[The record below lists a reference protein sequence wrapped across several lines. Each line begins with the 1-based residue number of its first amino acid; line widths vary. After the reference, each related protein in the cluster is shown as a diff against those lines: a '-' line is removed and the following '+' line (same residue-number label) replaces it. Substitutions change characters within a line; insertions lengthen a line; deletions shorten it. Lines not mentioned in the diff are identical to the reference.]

1 MKIFFFT
8 ILLAGLTAGLAG
20 AGGGYNQPYGNRSCA
35 NSNTKGCQ
43 DARKAFAEHH
53 NGLYPDQYFNQWYQ
67 GQQGRWTRSGNNWR
81 WQNAEGDQYYQ
92 GRQGHWYREN
102 NGWQFR
108 GDDGDEY
115 RNGNNGWAWSG
126 RPQRHDLRRSER

>member
-8 ILLAGLTAGLAG
+8 ILLAGLTAGLAS
-20 AGGGYNQPYGNRSCA
+20 AGGGYNQPYSHRRCA
-35 NSNTKGCQ
+35 NNNSKACQ

-53 NGLYPDQYFNQWYQ
+53 NGIYPDQYFNQWYQ
-67 GQQGRWTRSGNNWR
+67 GQQGRWNQNGNNWQ
-81 WQNAEGDQYYQ
+81 WQHAEGDQYYQ
-92 GRQGHWYREN
+92 GRQGHWYQER

-115 RNGNNGWAWSG
+115 RKGNNGWAWSG
-126 RPQRHDLRRSER
+126 TPQKHDQRRSER